1 MKKRNK
7 TMNETITKIIC
18 PHCRREIPLDEV
30 LTHQIKEKIQ
40 QEFNDELNKREKE
53 IKLKE
58 EAVIKK
64 EGELKKLKEEQ
75 AREIEKLQDK
85 FEKDFAAKLSAEKK
99 KTEESIRKKI
109 LEETAGEM
117 KALQEELSEKT
128 GKIKEFKN
136 LELQLRQDKRKLEEE
151 KQNLEL
157 EVTRKLD
164 AEREKLKEEIEK
176 RLNEQHRFKDLEK
189 EKLIEAM
196 KNQIEELKRKAE
208 QGSQQ
213 LQGEVLEIELEELLN
228 KNFPYDTIMP
238 VPKGLRGADV
248 IQNVCTPSG
257 QQCGTIIWESKRTKA
272 WSDAWIDKL
281 KEDQRE
287 AKSDIAVIVSIAL
300 PKDMTG
306 IGQINGVWVTD
317 FTLAIGLA
325 EALRV
330 TLIEV
335 AKAKTSAEGKSSKM
349 EMLYEYLSGPEF
361 RQQIE
366 GIVEAFVSMKK
377 DLDAEKRAMEKIWG
391 KREKQIER
399 VVKNTG
405 RMYGS
410 LQGIVGSTLPELE
423 SLELKALEGE

>member
-75 AREIEKLQDK
+75 AREIEKIQDK

-117 KALQEELSEKT
+117 KILQEELSEKT

-164 AEREKLKEEIEK
+164 AAREKLKEEIEK
-176 RLNEQHRFKDLEK
+176 RLNERHRFKYIQK

-196 KNQIEELKRKAE
+196 KNQIEYAEGALIEDNVNNNTDNNFVFGNGTAYGIEFFINKKYQREGDIHVWKDDHIEWNKAKELIIEEKCEIINEENYLMYKPKE
-208 QGSQQ
+208 G
-213 LQGEVLEIELEELLN
+213 LEIYEKYSKLTN
-228 KNFPYDTIMP
+228 DTKLI
-238 VPKGLRGADV
+238 V
-248 IQNVCTPSG
+248 I
-257 QQCGTIIWESKRTKA
+257 
-272 WSDAWIDKL
+272 
-281 KEDQRE
+281 
-287 AKSDIAVIVSIAL
+287 
-300 PKDMTG
+300 
-306 IGQINGVWVTD
+306 
-317 FTLAIGLA
+317 
-325 EALRV
+325 
-330 TLIEV
+330 
-335 AKAKTSAEGKSSKM
+335 
-349 EMLYEYLSGPEF
+349 
-361 RQQIE
+361 
-366 GIVEAFVSMKK
+366 KK
-377 DLDAEKRAMEKIWG
+377 
-391 KREKQIER
+391 
-399 VVKNTG
+399 
-405 RMYGS
+405 
-410 LQGIVGSTLPELE
+410 
-423 SLELKALEGE
+423 

>member
-1 MKKRNK
+1 
-7 TMNETITKIIC
+7 
-18 PHCRREIPLDEV
+18 V
-30 LTHQIKEKIQ
+30 
-40 QEFNDELNKREKE
+40 
-53 IKLKE
+53 
-58 EAVIKK
+58 
-64 EGELKKLKEEQ
+64 ELKKLKEEQ
-75 AREIEKLQDK
+75 AREIEKIQDK

-117 KALQEELSEKT
+117 KVLQEELSEKT
-128 GKIKEFKN
+128 DKIKEFKN

-377 DLDAEKRAMEKIWG
+377 DLDAEKRAMEKIWA